1 MKNQGT
7 TARECDHSMRGGRD
21 RAQRWHWVTTS
32 RQLARAP
39 VPLPVTWRVS
49 GGGPLARPGGLEN
62 IKVAFFSK
70 TEAAVET
77 VKEAN
82 RSYVF
87 KGEMRKLP
95 EGRAARRGGIRRG
108 GVRPAG
114 VGHRALGHRATR
126 SPRKTRRLR
135 QADISSY

>member
-7 TARECDHSMRGGRD
+7 TAREYDHSMRGGRD

-70 TEAAVET
+70 TL
-77 VKEAN
+77 KG
-82 RSYVF
+82 RSGN
-87 KGEMRKLP
+87 GEGSKSQLRFQRRNEKTP
-95 EGRAARRGGIRRG
+95 RRQSRTPRRDQARG
-108 GVRPAG
+108 
-114 VGHRALGHRATR
+114 
-126 SPRKTRRLR
+126 R
-135 QADISSY
+135 QASRSGDTGR